1 MKLRLIAVILFI
13 GLWTLPAGAEGTTC
27 GFPTM
32 IVADGRITR
41 SSIPA
46 ATTFFFAWENLSGRS
61 YSVEVKSA
69 VAAYN
74 IAPGTVTIYNQA
86 TGNNCTVPLVTKD
99 TGAFDPQVSAGE
111 RRSLKAV
118 STIHWVKVENAGGT
132 PIDYTISVSETTMFS
147 PRWST
152 FGGFYTSWGINN
164 TTSGTCSVTLDVRNQ
179 ANAAVGGSPVT
190 FNVNAGAIVFRDT
203 RASDLNVAANQ
214 AGKVTLTHDCPPGAI
229 QVDAFLVNDS
239 AVPFVIVPN
248 KFDAVREAN
257 H

>member
-1 MKLRLIAVILFI
+1 MKLRWIAVILFI
-13 GLWTLPAGAEGTTC
+13 GVWTLPAAAEGTTC
-27 GFPTM
+27 GQPTM

-46 ATTFFFAWENLSGRS
+46 ATTFYFAWYNTIGRS
-61 YSVEVKSA
+61 FSVEVKSA

-74 IAPGTVTIYNQA
+74 TAPGTVTMYNDL
-86 TGNNCTVPLVTKD
+86 TGANCTVPLVTRD
-99 TGAFDPQVSAGE
+99 TTSLDPFVNSGV
-111 RRSLKAV
+111 RRSFKAV
-118 STIHWVKVENAGGT
+118 DNLHWVKVENAGGT

-164 TTSGTCSVTLDVRNQ
+164 TTSGVCSVTLDVRNQ

-214 AGKVTLTHDCPPGAI
+214 AGKVTLQHDCPPGAI
-229 QVDAFLVNDS
+229 QVDAYLVNDS

-248 KFDAVREAN
+248 KFDAVREVN